1 MSLVHSQQAQARGQA
16 GAQQVQTSQDG
27 DLFPTVRVGNFN
39 LRRSQNVF
47 LNRSHRVQVF
57 NSSTL
62 PADAL
67 TNAGSFTDIRIQG
80 ADPLMSM
87 TFRLTLAN
95 DDTKTAIANL
105 VAENVLAFIDHIDV
119 MGNNGSLVLERID
132 FDHQFLAFAEHDP
145 DSYAR
150 IRCALQGGSTG
161 ATFGIPASGQ
171 ITLYIPVFRSVLIQN
186 ELMSAGLVGP
196 LVLRVWW
203 RGLQWLNAGQ
213 ILGALPPR
221 VASFDLL
228 CQTNNWDPSRAAQIG
243 NRMMSGPRQDI
254 RFAIPQ
260 FQRTIENLVGGQAF
274 TLRLSGV
281 QGLVTS
287 MTVMIRDLTQSTYV
301 VQPLRQL
308 DLLDP
313 AGASLLGGSY
323 VDSLYASLIYGASQQ
338 IRFDSSG
345 VTFNAFRIPISG
357 VNVAHSE
364 LRGHVEAFIPMSGS
378 HQLRFIPTVSG
389 NLQVTIIYY
398 SVGMLSIERGVLSTT
413 QS

>member
-1 MSLVHSQQAQARGQA
+1 MSLVHSAQAQARGQA

-47 LNRSHRVQVF
+47 LNRSHRIQVF

-62 PADAL
+62 PSDAL
-67 TNAGSFTDIRIQG
+67 SNAGSFTDIRIQG

-87 TFRLTLAN
+87 TLRLTLAN
-95 DDTKTAIANL
+95 DDAKNDIANL
-105 VAENVLAFIDHIDV
+105 TAENVLGFIDHVDI

-150 IRCALQGGSTG
+150 LRCALQGGSTG
-161 ATFGIPASGQ
+161 ATFGIPAAGALT
-171 ITLYIPVFRSVLIQN
+171 IYIPIFRSVLIQN
-186 ELMSAGLVGP
+186 ELMSAGLIGP

-203 RGLQWLNAGQ
+203 RGLQWVNNGQ
-213 ILGALPPR
+213 VLGATAPR

-228 CQTNNWDPSRAAQIG
+228 CQTTNWDPSRAAQIV

-254 RFAIPQ
+254 RYAIPQ
-260 FQRTIENLVGGQAF
+260 FQKTIENLVGGQAF

-287 MTVMIRDLTQSTYV
+287 MTVMIRDLAQSIYI
-301 VQPLRQL
+301 VQPLKQL
-308 DLLDP
+308 DFLDP

-323 VDSLYASLIYGASQQ
+323 VDSLYTSLIYGASQQ
-338 IRFDSSG
+338 IRFDSTG
-345 VTFNAFRIPISG
+345 VTYSAFRIPISG
-357 VNVAHSE
+357 ANVAHSE

-378 HQLRFIPTVSG
+378 HQLRFIPSVSG
-389 NLQVTIIYY
+389 NLQVSVIYY

>member
-1 MSLVHSQQAQARGQA
+1 M
-16 GAQQVQTSQDG
+16 
-27 DLFPTVRVGNFN
+27 
-39 LRRSQNVF
+39 
-47 LNRSHRVQVF
+47 
-57 NSSTL
+57 TL
-62 PADAL
+62 
-67 TNAGSFTDIRIQG
+67 
-80 ADPLMSM
+80 
-87 TFRLTLAN
+87 
-95 DDTKTAIANL
+95 TAMQ
-105 VAENVLAFIDHIDV
+105 E
-119 MGNNGSLVLERID
+119 
-132 FDHQFLAFAEHDP
+132 FAV
-145 DSYAR
+145 
-150 IRCALQGGSTG
+150 QGGSTG

-171 ITLYIPVFRSVLIQN
+171 ITFYIPVFRSVLVQN

-243 NRMMSGPRQDI
+243 NRMMTGPRQDI

-281 QGLVTS
+281 QGLITS
-287 MTVMIRDLTQSTYV
+287 MTVMIRDLTQSTYI

-338 IRFDSSG
+338 IRFDTSG

-357 VNVAHSE
+357 ANVAHSE

-389 NLQVTIIYY
+389 NLQVSIIYY